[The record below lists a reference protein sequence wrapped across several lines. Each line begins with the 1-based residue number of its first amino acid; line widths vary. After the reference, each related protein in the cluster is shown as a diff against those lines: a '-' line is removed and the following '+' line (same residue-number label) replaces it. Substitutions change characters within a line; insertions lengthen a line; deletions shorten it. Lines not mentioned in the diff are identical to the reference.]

1 MNAQMQQLLS
11 EIGIGRISPSAYD
24 TAWIARLR
32 SQMPHLANA
41 ALDWLRENQLD
52 DGSWGTPEF
61 FHYHDRMICTLSATI
76 ALQQA
81 GEYKDVRRLEAARGF
96 LEKYGH
102 SISLN
107 PVGATVGYEMIMPM
121 LLQEV
126 TSYYGGTSS
135 PLGVGGLGATARQ
148 KKLQSIPSQMINRYT
163 TMAHSAEMAGND
175 NKHIIN
181 WEDLSEENGSVG
193 FSPAA
198 TAYFVSHCPE
208 NDKAKAHLESVFLE
222 ESVPNVSSVD
232 LFETIWSIWNLQ
244 QAYPSFDPLLVKNH
258 LDFITSSW
266 VSGVGTSFAYGY
278 TPKDGDDSSLAYEVL
293 VRGGRTPDL
302 EAILHYEE
310 SHVFRCFQS
319 ESDPSISTNI
329 HVIGALRQ
337 AGYENTHPSV
347 QKVMRYLQEQQQAG
361 GWWLDK
367 WHSSPYYP
375 SAHYVVTAAG
385 YCDDS
390 IVQQTINWITQT
402 QNKDG
407 SWGCIVPT
415 AEETAYSLMALSHCK
430 RVGYAIDNTV
440 LQRGKIWLSDHSSE
454 TGPALWIGKCLY
466 SPTRVVASTVLS
478 ALAMVDDC

>member
-1 MNAQMQQLLS
+1 MNGQTQQLLS

-24 TAWIARLR
+24 TAWVARLQL
-32 SQMPHLANA
+32 QMPQMANA

-81 GEYKDVRRLEAARGF
+81 GEYKDVRRLEAAKGF
-96 LEKYGH
+96 LEKHGH
-102 SISLN
+102 NINLN
-107 PVGATVGYEMIMPM
+107 ASGATVGYEMIMPM
-121 LLQEV
+121 LLQEA
-126 TSYYGGTSS
+126 TTCHGMASS
-135 PLGVGGLGATARQ
+135 LGAETPGMTARQ
-148 KKLQSIPSQMINRYT
+148 KKLQNLPSRMITRHT
-163 TMAHSAEMAGND
+163 TIAHSAEMVGID

-181 WEDLSEENGSVG
+181 WEDLSEDNGSIG

-222 ESVPNVSSVD
+222 SSVPNVSSVD

-244 QAYPSFDPLLVKNH
+244 QAYPSFDPQLIKEH
-258 LDFITSSW
+258 LDFIASSW
-266 VSGVGTSFAYGY
+266 VSGLGTSFAYGY

-293 VRGGRTPDL
+293 VRGGRSPDL

-310 SHVFRCFQS
+310 ANVFRCFQN
-319 ESDPSISTNI
+319 ENDPSISTNV

-347 QKVMRYLQEQQQAG
+347 QKAMRYLQEQQQAD

-375 SAHYVVTAAG
+375 SAHYVMTAVG
-385 YCDDS
+385 YCDNS
-390 IVQQTINWITQT
+390 VVQQTINWIINT

-407 SWGCIVPT
+407 SWGHTVPT

-466 SPTRVVASTVLS
+466 TPVRVVASTVLS